1 MDGGPYMN
9 LYIDYNSF
17 EYNSDGDI
25 KGSDDLSE
33 FLRCS
38 NCNCDL
44 KDCLWPNNSDPC
56 EHLGVL
62 LCTTWRPKYEL
73 VY

>member
-1 MDGGPYMN
+1 MK

-33 FLRCS
+33 FLICS

-44 KDCLWPNNSDPC
+44 KDCPGSNNGYPMKN
-56 EHLGVL
+56 LGVL

-73 VY
+73 IY